1 MSDLGFS
8 KDIREFIEL
17 LAKFRVR
24 YLLVGGNA
32 VIFHGYA
39 RYTGDVDFFYALDSD
54 NAKRLFNA
62 LQEYW
67 GGNVPFVTSE
77 TDLCVEGQ
85 IIQFGVPP
93 FRIDLMNKIDGVT
106 FEEAYTTAISETIL
120 HGKEV
125 LPIKIISLDM
135 LKKNKIASAR
145 IKDIEDVQKLKG

>member
-17 LAKFRVR
+17 LAKYRVR

-39 RYTGDVDFFYALDSD
+39 RYTGDVDFFYAMDD
-54 NAKRLFNA
+54 ANTKKLFTA

-67 GGNVPFVTSE
+67 GGNVPFVARE
-77 TDLCVEGQ
+77 TDLRVEGQ

-93 FRIDLMNKIDGVT
+93 FRIDLINRIDGVT
-106 FEEAYTTAISETIL
+106 FEEAYATAISETIP